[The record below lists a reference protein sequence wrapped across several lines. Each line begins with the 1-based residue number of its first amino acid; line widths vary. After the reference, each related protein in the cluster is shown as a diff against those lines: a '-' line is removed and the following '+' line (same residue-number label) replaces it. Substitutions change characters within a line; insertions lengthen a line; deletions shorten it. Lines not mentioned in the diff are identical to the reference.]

1 MRLVASTPNSNLVP
15 EAIRGLMWTDTAE
28 FRNPH
33 YHRPTDTPKTLD
45 YEFLT
50 GVTRLSVHAVL
61 SEFRADRG

>member
-33 YHRPTDTPKTLD
+33 YHQSTDTPETLD

-50 GVTRLSVHAVL
+50 GVTRLLVDAGLLRRQV
-61 SEFRADRG
+61 R